1 MQGNSALM
9 GLTGLMP
16 FILII
21 VIFYF
26 ILIRPQMKKEKAME
40 KMRSEIKKG
49 DNVVTSGGICGTVLD
64 FKGDK
69 VILRI
74 DDRATLMV
82 LRGAISG
89 LQDLAA
95 PPEAQPV
102 K

>member
-69 VILRI
+69 VILKI

>member
-26 ILIRPQMKKEKAME
+26 ILIRPQMKKEKDME
-40 KMRSEIKKG
+40 KMRSELKKG

-69 VILRI
+69 VILKTDGSTI
-74 DDRATLMV
+74 MV

-89 LQDLAA
+89 QQDMGA
-95 PPEAQPV
+95 PPEAQPG

>member
-49 DNVVTSGGICGTVLD
+49 ENVVTSGGICGTVLD

>member
-26 ILIRPQMKKEKAME
+26 ILIRPQMKKEKETE

-49 DNVVTSGGICGTVLD
+49 DNVITSGGVCGTVLD

-69 VILRI
+69 VILKI
-74 DDRATLMV
+74 DDRATLTV

-95 PPEAQPV
+95 PPEAQPG

>member
-21 VIFYF
+21 VIFYL